1 MKIAIVS
8 SIYPYPTDTG
18 GKQRIVSIIEFLI
31 QKDFMVELI
40 CLADKNDLP
49 LHIPKKNKL
58 KVTYFRHS
66 RSKKISN
73 ILSNFWRNEPF
84 QVSMNRNRRLQSY
97 LSESSFDHVIVHMV
111 RMAWLKIEI
120 PATLEMVDS
129 VAHNYSRYIE
139 SLSWKDYRLRD
150 CLYKYELK
158 LLKKYEVELIEKYPK
173 TVLVS
178 SLDKDYVI
186 SNITFDREVRSAS
199 FDKKI
204 NIIPLT
210 LQANIG
216 SISERTDK
224 ARHAILFIGK
234 LDYQPN
240 EQAVVY
246 FLEEIFGSLISKHPE
261 LRFVLIGKN
270 PTQKIK
276 SLLSSYGG
284 KVDHITFAE
293 DLYPYMDDSF
303 CSVALMLSG
312 AGMQTKIIDAMSFAV
327 PVVTSTIGFGA
338 FKFKDG
344 VEIIIADGDQNI
356 IDEISNLYVNKLK
369 GRNVGLLG
377 KAAVEQEYGKN
388 AFTRLYNKVL
398 LDE

>member
-1 MKIAIVS
+1 MKIAIIS

-31 QKDFMVELI
+31 QKGFVVELI
-40 CLADKNDLP
+40 CLVDKKDLP
-49 LHIPKKNKL
+49 LHIPKNTKL
-58 KVTYFRHS
+58 KVTYFCHS
-66 RSKKISN
+66 RNKKAFN
-73 ILSNFWRNEPF
+73 ILLNFWRHEPF
-84 QVSMNRNRRLQSY
+84 QVSMNRNRSLQNY
-97 LSESSFDHVIVHMV
+97 LSKRTFDHVIVHMV
-111 RMAWLKIEI
+111 RMSWLKIEA

-139 SLSWKDYRLRD
+139 SLSWKDYGVKDL
-150 CLYKYELK
+150 LYKYELK
-158 LLKKYEVELIEKYPK
+158 LLKEYEVEVIERYAK

-186 SNITFDREVRSAS
+186 SNIIFGKEVQATS

-210 LQANIG
+210 LQTNIDS
-216 SISERTDK
+216 SIERSNK
-224 ARHAILFIGK
+224 ARNSVLFIGK

-261 LRFVLIGKN
+261 LRFVLIGKS

-276 SLLSSYGG
+276 SLLSSYGD

-293 DLYPYMDDSF
+293 DLYPYMDNSF

-312 AGMQTKIIDAMSFAV
+312 AGMQTKIIDAMTYAV
-327 PVVTSTIGFGA
+327 PVVTTIIGFGD
-338 FKFKDG
+338 FKFKNG

-356 IDEISNLYVNKLK
+356 IDEISNLYVNTVK
-369 GRNVGLLG
+369 GYTIGVNG

-388 AFTRLYNKVL
+388 AFSRLYSEVL
-398 LDE
+398 IDE